1 MDQVRSQL
9 GQRLKDKPALM
20 QARVGHIQ
28 PGFVDNPVIIEQQV
42 KIQRARTPANVRRA
56 AAGLNFNLL
65 QGAQEVAG
73 RQRRRQFHDSVK
85 VRGLGRPADRHGL
98 PDGRHLDQP
107 HVGQRAQRLRAA
119 GDVLQPIALI
129 GADADEDASHA

>member
-28 PGFVDNPVIIEQQV
+28 PGFVDHPVIIKQQV

-85 VRGLGRPADRHGL
+85 VRGLGRPADRRGFT
-98 PDGRHLDQP
+98 DGGHLDQLNL
-107 HVGQRAQRLRAA
+107 GQCAQSLRAA